1 MSNTFFSRKNV
12 NFHVNFPRPIRF
24 YPHTCAIRQTGRN
37 PTYSL
42 TFFASPLSGI
52 RAALHFSALRAID
65 HSPYQPQSFAHTIK
79 PHKFAEKGPQV
90 WWGGVLFFAGRFF
103 TRGYWAGR
111 YLIRGKYSEGAP

>member
-1 MSNTFFSRKNV
+1 MSTFPDLSAFTRTLVQFAKQAGTPRIPWRSSR
-12 NFHVNFPRPIRF
+12 PP
-24 YPHTCAIRQTGRN
+24 YPV
-37 PTYSL
+37 
-42 TFFASPLSGI
+42 
-52 RAALHFSALRAID
+52 SALLCTFPHFVQLIIPPI
-65 HSPYQPQSFAHTIK
+65 SPSTGAAFVSFAHTIK